1 MARRLPPLNSVR
13 AFEAAA
19 RLGSFVAA
27 ARELNVTQPAI
38 GRHVRQLEEWLG
50 VALFQRNAR
59 GVVTTAAGTQY
70 LATASRLLDELAAA
84 SQQLQGGGR
93 LRLMVVPGLARRW
106 LAPLLD
112 GLLAERPGLRLAIE
126 PHATFCQLQTGQAD
140 LGVVADDIAHLPGYY
155 HTLAV
160 PPVFPVC
167 TPAYLAQH
175 GTPASPAALLQHTLI
190 HEDDGEWWPLW
201 LAAQGLHVQL
211 QPQMV
216 YYSADQTLDAC
227 LAHKGIALA
236 NPLLVGPELASGVL
250 VRPLAQAVA
259 LQGYHFILPPGGA
272 VSADMAW
279 LISALCRRAAGW
291 YSHGADMEKGAASL
305 PRPAD

>member
-38 GRHVRQLEEWLG
+38 GRHVRQLEDWLG

-59 GVVTTAAGTQY
+59 GVATTAAGTQY

-84 SQQLQGGGR
+84 SQQLQGGGL

-126 PHATFCQLQTGQAD
+126 PHATFSRLRPGDAD
-140 LGVVADDIAHLPGYY
+140 LGLVADDIAHLPGYY
-155 HTLAV
+155 RTLAV
-160 PPVFPVC
+160 PPVFAVC
-167 TPAYLAQH
+167 TPAYLASH
-175 GTPASPAALLQHTLI
+175 PAPRQVSDLLQHTLI
-190 HEDDGEWWPLW
+190 HEDDGEWWQLW
-201 LAAQGLHVQL
+201 LAAHGVHVRL

-216 YYSADQTLDAC
+216 YFSADQTLDAC

-236 NPLLVGPELASGVL
+236 NPLLVAGELASGAL
-250 VRPLAQAVA
+250 VQALPQAVA
-259 LQGYHFILPPGGA
+259 LQGYHFILPDDGSVAPD
-272 VSADMAW
+272 VPW
-279 LISALCRRAAGW
+279 LVDALCRRAAPAATKGNG
-291 YSHGADMEKGAASL
+291 HGINAA
-305 PRPAD
+305 PD

>member
-27 ARELNVTQPAI
+27 AQELNVTQPAI
-38 GRHVRQLEEWLG
+38 GRHVRQLESWLG

-59 GVVTTAAGTQY
+59 GVLPTAAGAQY

-84 SQQLQGGGR
+84 SAALAQPQPAL

-112 GLLAERPGLRLAIE
+112 SLLAQRPGLRLAIE
-126 PHATFCQLQTGQAD
+126 PHATFCQLQAGQAD
-140 LGVVADDIAHLPGYY
+140 LGLVADDIARLPGYY

-190 HEDDGEWWPLW
+190 HEDDGDWWQLW

-227 LAHKGIALA
+227 LAHKGLALA
-236 NPLLVGPELASGVL
+236 NPLLVGPELASGAL

-259 LQGYHFILPPGGA
+259 LQGYHFILPPGGV

-279 LISALCRRAAGW
+279 LMAALCQRAQP
-291 YSHGADMEKGAASL
+291 DMAA
-305 PRPAD
+305 AQA

>member
-1 MARRLPPLNSVR
+1 MARRLPPLNSIR

-27 ARELNVTQPAI
+27 AQELNVTQPAI
-38 GRHVRQLEEWLG
+38 GRHVRQLESWLG

-59 GVVTTAAGTQY
+59 GVLPTAAGAQY

-84 SQQLQGGGR
+84 SAALAQPQPAL

-112 GLLAERPGLRLAIE
+112 SLLAQRPGLRLAIE
-126 PHATFCQLQTGQAD
+126 PHATFCQLQAGQAD
-140 LGVVADDIAHLPGYY
+140 LGLVADDIARLPGYY

-190 HEDDGEWWPLW
+190 HEDDGDWWQLW

-227 LAHKGIALA
+227 LAHKGLALA
-236 NPLLVGPELASGVL
+236 NPLLVGPELASGAL

-259 LQGYHFILPPGGA
+259 LQGYHFILPPGGV

-279 LISALCRRAAGW
+279 LMAALCQRAQP
-291 YSHGADMEKGAASL
+291 DMAA
-305 PRPAD
+305 AQA

>member
-27 ARELNVTQPAI
+27 AQELNVTQPAI
-38 GRHVRQLEEWLG
+38 GRHVRQLESWLG

-59 GVVTTAAGTQY
+59 GVQPTAAGVQY

-84 SQQLQGGGR
+84 SAALAQPQPAL

-112 GLLAERPGLRLAIE
+112 SLLAQRPGLRLAIE
-126 PHATFCQLQTGQAD
+126 PHATFCQLQAGQAD
-140 LGVVADDIAHLPGYY
+140 LGLVADDIARLPGYY

-190 HEDDGEWWPLW
+190 HEDDGEWWQLW

-227 LAHKGIALA
+227 LAHKGLALA
-236 NPLLVGPELASGVL
+236 NPLLVGPELASGAL
-250 VRPLAQAVA
+250 VRPLPQAVA
-259 LQGYHFILPPGGA
+259 LQGYHFILPPGGV

-279 LISALCRRAAGW
+279 LMAALCQRAQP
-291 YSHGADMEKGAASL
+291 DRVAAQ
-305 PRPAD
+305 A

>member
-27 ARELNVTQPAI
+27 AQELNVTQPAI
-38 GRHVRQLEEWLG
+38 GRHVRQLESWLG

-59 GVVTTAAGTQY
+59 GVQPTAAGVQY
-70 LATASRLLDELAAA
+70 LATASRLLDELATASAA
-84 SQQLQGGGR
+84 LAQPQPAL

-112 GLLAERPGLRLAIE
+112 SLLAQRPGLRLAIE
-126 PHATFCQLQTGQAD
+126 PHATFCQLQAGQAD
-140 LGVVADDIAHLPGYY
+140 LGLVADDIARLPGYY

-190 HEDDGEWWPLW
+190 HEDDGEWWQLW

-236 NPLLVGPELASGVL
+236 NPLLVGPELASGAL

-259 LQGYHFILPPGGA
+259 LQGYHFILPPGGV

-279 LISALCRRAAGW
+279 LMAALCQRAQPDRAA
-291 YSHGADMEKGAASL
+291 AQA
-305 PRPAD
+305 